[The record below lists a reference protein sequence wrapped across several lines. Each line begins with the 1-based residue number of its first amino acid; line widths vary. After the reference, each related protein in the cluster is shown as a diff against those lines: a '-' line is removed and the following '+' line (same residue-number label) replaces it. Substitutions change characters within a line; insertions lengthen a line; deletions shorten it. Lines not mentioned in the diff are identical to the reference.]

1 MSEPFPVPPAP
12 PPAGPAAPGAAQPV
26 YVTRPTNT
34 LAIVSLVAGVAC
46 WIVAPFVGA
55 IVAVVTG
62 HMARSQIRRTGEGGD
77 GLALAGLI
85 LGYIHLALV
94 LLAVAAVIL
103 IVVGFVA
110 TGNHLST
117 H

>member
-1 MSEPFPVPPAP
+1 MSEPFPVPPGGG
-12 PPAGPAAPGAAQPV
+12 GPTPLYAA
-26 YVTRPTNT
+26 RPTNT

-46 WIVAPFVGA
+46 WVVAPFVGA

-62 HMARSQIRRTGEGGD
+62 HMARSQIRRTGEGGE
-77 GLALAGLI
+77 GMALAGLI

-94 LLAVAAVIL
+94 VLVGGLIIL
-103 IVVGFVA
+103 IVIGLFA
-110 TGNHLST
+110 TGAHFTT